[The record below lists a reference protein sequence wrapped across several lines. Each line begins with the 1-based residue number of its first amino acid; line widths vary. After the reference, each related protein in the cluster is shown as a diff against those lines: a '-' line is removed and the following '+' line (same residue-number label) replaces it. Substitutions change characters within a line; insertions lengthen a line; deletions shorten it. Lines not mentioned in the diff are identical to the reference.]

1 MSEIQDFLIQR
12 KQKAK
17 TLAYLGFPVQEL
29 LFKSLKNFFSVYYRQ
44 VKSGQRILHVCLWE
58 E

>member
-1 MSEIQDFLIQR
+1 MSEVQDFLIQR

-17 TLAYLGFPVQEL
+17 TLTYLGFPVQEL
-29 LFKSLKNFFSVYYRQ
+29 FFESPEKFFWVYYRQ